1 MSAAPEAPLCY
12 VGVSRCSPAFRLMK
26 QMGWEEGDGLGKDK
40 QGIKG
45 YVRVKNKQDT
55 AGMGVDK
62 DANKWTL
69 DTNQFDNI
77 LKKLKVQV
85 AEPADKV
92 EPKESEMVDFDIG
105 TLEDTTSTDL
115 AVKSTRPQGRYKK
128 RERWKLVAAYSSKDL
143 EGILAKGGLH
153 SEGQV
158 CMVEGTTLEEN
169 TANTQSDA
177 NIYGELDDSNAFVL
191 QTLHSKVLPH
201 PQGSVDISTSES
213 WWGHKHGFIS
223 GGFLGAQSHP
233 RKPLSKDSCEAV
245 NGPNK
250 RVTFDEEDQENL
262 YKLVQ
267 DKATMGKQGLGIKDQ
282 PRKIAGCR
290 PKGQKTYFDISDGE
304 DSCDFTSSLKRK
316 RSEESAMMNDIE
328 SKIKLKKLCKQ
339 LLLQVPSQ
347 SLKLKQLK
355 DLIDA
360 RCPSVFSSFSSKH
373 DAKSYLI
380 KKLRMVN
387 DGLVNCPRS
396 SLLGRNSKCIHPDR
410 TYKLEGSG
418 TFVVEGKKVSLSSS
432 KGD

>member
-1 MSAAPEAPLCY
+1 MPE
-12 VGVSRCSPAFRLMK
+12 
-26 QMGWEEGDGLGKDK
+26 
-40 QGIKG
+40 I
-45 YVRVKNKQDT
+45 
-55 AGMGVDK
+55 
-62 DANKWTL
+62 
-69 DTNQFDNI
+69 I
-77 LKKLKVQV
+77 
-85 AEPADKV
+85 DKV
-92 EPKESEMVDFDIG
+92 MP
-105 TLEDTTSTDL
+105 ST
-115 AVKSTRPQGRYKK
+115 
-128 RERWKLVAAYSSKDL
+128 
-143 EGILAKGGLH
+143 
-153 SEGQV
+153 
-158 CMVEGTTLEEN
+158 
-169 TANTQSDA
+169 
-177 NIYGELDDSNAFVL
+177 
-191 QTLHSKVLPH
+191 LPH

-233 RKPLSKDSCEAV
+233 RKPRSKDSCEAV

-267 DKATMGKQGLGIKDQ
+267 VSILIRNRRVKTRRKYKLALQNEDFLNLRQRLVDINEFCVGEDCVIWTPHKRLNEILAELCQLGKSYVRQEDKSTKEKDKATTGKQGLGIKDQ

-304 DSCDFTSSLKRK
+304 DSCDSTSSLKRK
-316 RSEESAMMNDIE
+316 RNEESAMMNDIE

-355 DLIDA
+355 DLIEA

-373 DAKSYLI
+373 DAKSYLM

-387 DGLVNCPRS
+387 EGLVKCPRLS
-396 SLLGRNSKCIHPDR
+396 KVRLFMWLHSLDKVL
-410 TYKLEGSG
+410 TKLEGSG

-432 KGD
+432 KGDKIFDRI

>member
-62 DANKWTL
+62 DANKWTF

-85 AEPADKV
+85 AEPVDKV
-92 EPKESEMVDFDIG
+92 EPKES
-105 TLEDTTSTDL
+105 
-115 AVKSTRPQGRYKK
+115 
-128 RERWKLVAAYSSKDL
+128 
-143 EGILAKGGLH
+143 
-153 SEGQV
+153 
-158 CMVEGTTLEEN
+158 
-169 TANTQSDA
+169 
-177 NIYGELDDSNAFVL
+177 
-191 QTLHSKVLPH
+191 
-201 PQGSVDISTSES
+201 GSVDISTSES

-267 DKATMGKQGLGIKDQ
+267 EIVVIGYPEGPEYTFNSIPVGVKPYMENLWEAPSGVGDKATTGKQGLGIKDQ

-304 DSCDFTSSLKRK
+304 DSCDSTSSLKRK

-355 DLIDA
+355 DLIEA
-360 RCPSVFSSFSSKH
+360 RCPSVLSSFSSEH
-373 DAKSYLI
+373 DAKSYLM
-380 KKLRMVN
+380 K
-387 DGLVNCPRS
+387 
-396 SLLGRNSKCIHPDR
+396 
-410 TYKLEGSG
+410 KLEGSG